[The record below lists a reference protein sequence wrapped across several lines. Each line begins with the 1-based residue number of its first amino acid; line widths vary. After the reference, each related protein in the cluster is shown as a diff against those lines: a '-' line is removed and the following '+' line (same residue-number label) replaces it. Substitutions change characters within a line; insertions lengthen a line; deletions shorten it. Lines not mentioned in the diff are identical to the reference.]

1 VNAVW
6 FRFRAELRTR
16 WRAWLGLGLLVGVA
30 GGVVIALS
38 AGARRTESAYSRLVD
53 AQRPYE
59 SVVFDGGFLG
69 DLPVPPDFLD
79 RVAALPNVA
88 EAGRFA
94 SVADS
99 GGRTSEGR
107 PIGEP
112 DYLQTIVPTE
122 EKVVE
127 ILSRQKILEGRHP
140 DPRVVDEVS
149 INFTVADRYGLDA
162 GDGFTLD
169 MLTEEQTRAL
179 LAPGAQE
186 RGTQV
191 AFRVVG
197 LFAGA
202 GDFPPRSLGD
212 GAGSVNFTPA
222 FADANPEYMA
232 QRGLAVRLVRGPEDI
247 PTFRQGVE
255 RIIGNPNIGFDDVGT
270 FSVALQHSSTEQAIN
285 VLAVAL
291 WVLAVLAV
299 SAAVLIVGQSL
310 ARMAAIESFEN
321 VRLHALGFTR
331 TQLVGLGIARGAV
344 PALGGALIAIAIA
357 FGLSSLFPLGL
368 ARTAEPDPGMRFDG
382 VAMLGGAAVLVL
394 TVSLLAAVAGW
405 RASRVTRE
413 ADAPVVGAKVSR
425 IGNALARAGLPPPA
439 VTGVRMAL
447 ETGRGAT
454 AVPVRTTLVGAA
466 IGAAA
471 VAGALTFSAALD
483 HLFDNPRLYGWNWDV
498 TVGDGYGPD
507 AYEDVVPAL
516 AEERTIEAMGAA
528 TFGAVEVEGREVF
541 VLATDD
547 VKGSIGPTVIEG
559 RAPTAPDEILLGTET
574 LDQTD
579 ASIGDSVAVRFV
591 GTFQGEA
598 SGDVPKRDL
607 RVVGRG
613 VLPEQSDIGLDDAG
627 AVTYEGL
634 RALGPGEDLP
644 RNFFPVEFAAGVDP
658 DDGLADLSD
667 DVGLYTVP
675 LQRPTDTVN
684 FGRVDA
690 FPLLGAGLFTLTAVA
705 MLTHLLLSSVRR
717 RRRDL
722 ALLKTLGFTRRQVSY
737 AVAWQAATLAAAAL
751 LIGLPLG
758 IAAGRWAWSITATQ
772 LGVAAEPAV
781 PPLALSLVVP
791 IAIGLAI
798 LIASVPAW
806 FAARARAAV
815 LLRAE

>member
-30 GGVVIALS
+30 GGVVIALV
-38 AGARRTESAYSRLVD
+38 AGARRTDSAYSRLRD
-53 AQRPYE
+53 AQRPFD
-59 SVVFDGGFLG
+59 SIVFDGGFLG
-69 DLPVPPDFLD
+69 NLPVPPNFLD
-79 RVAALPNVA
+79 RVAGLPEVA
-88 EAGRFA
+88 ESGRFMTL
-94 SVADS
+94 ADN
-99 GGRTSEGR
+99 GGVTSQGQR
-107 PIGEP
+107 IGEP
-112 DYLQTIVPTE
+112 DFVQTIVPTDDAA
-122 EKVVE
+122 VE
-127 ILSRQKILEGRHP
+127 LLSRQKLLEGRHP
-140 DPRVVDEVS
+140 DPSAVDEAA
-149 INFTVADRYGLDA
+149 INFTVADRYDLDV
-162 GDGFTLD
+162 GDGFELELLTDSLARAFDLPDTL
-169 MLTEEQTRAL
+169 E
-179 LAPGAQE
+179 PGE
-186 RGTQV
+186 MR

-197 LFAGA
+197 VFASA
-202 GDFPPRSLGD
+202 GDFPPRTLGD
-212 GAGSVNFTPA
+212 GAGFVDFTPA
-222 FADANPEYMA
+222 FAAASPEFAA
-232 QRGLAVRLVRGPEDI
+232 QKAMAVRLANSRDDVLAFQR
-247 PTFRQGVE
+247 GVE
-255 RIIGNPNIGFDDVGT
+255 RVIGNPDIRFDDVGT
-270 FSVALQHSSTEQAIN
+270 FSVALQHSSTERAID

-291 WVLAVLAV
+291 WVLAALAV
-299 SAAVLIVGQSL
+299 AAAALIVGQSL

-321 VRLHALGFTR
+321 PRLHALGFTR
-331 TQLVGLGIARGAV
+331 VQLVGLGVVRGAV
-344 PALGGALIAIAIA
+344 PALGGALIAIVIA
-357 FGLSSLFPLGL
+357 FGLSPLFPLGL
-368 ARTAEPDPGMRFDG
+368 ARTAEPDPGVRFDG

-405 RASRVTRE
+405 RASRLGRE
-413 ADAPVVGAKVSR
+413 ADAPVAGAPVSR
-425 IGNALARAGLPPPA
+425 IGNALARAGLPSTA

-466 IGAAA
+466 IGVAA
-471 VAGALTFSAALD
+471 VAGALTFGAALD
-483 HLFDNPRLYGWNWDV
+483 HLFENPRLYGWNWDV